1 MKMYQKLLSFALAF
15 TLLFLPVIA
24 EAKGFSGSSSS
35 KSSSSVSSSSSVP
48 SSSSSGTYH
57 SGYKAPSSSV
67 QSKSPSN
74 NNSAPAPAPSKK
86 SSFFSHA
93 AAFGAGAFLGSMFHP
108 FGNMGIGGAAGS
120 GFSILGLVADL
131 AVIALIVWLVRRM
144 FARR

>member
-1 MKMYQKLLSFALAF
+1 MKMYQKLVSFALAF
-15 TLLFLPVIA
+15 TLLFLPVLA

-35 KSSSSVSSSSSVP
+35 KSSSSVP

-74 NNSAPAPAPSKK
+74 NNSAQASTPTNK

-108 FGNMGIGGAAGS
+108 FGNGGMGDGMGT
-120 GFSILGLVADL
+120 GFSFFGLLADL
-131 AVIALIVWLVRRM
+131 AVIALVVWLVRRM